1 MEKLKRFVITTE
13 GDEEDGKKIEWNNTA
28 FTANPAIKVKGLMFS
43 CEEFKKLSFVDELKM
58 RLAAPL
64 MVPMVAY
71 RRGDAKAMDPEDRK
85 DYEVEFTVEEIEK
98 MLVKLMSNPDNL
110 KNFFNNE
117 HSEENIP
124 AYLLEV
130 WIVEDS
136 EKDKSNYL
144 YGCKVPAGSLF
155 CVVQI
160 TDRIYFDRLLE
171 EDKTGLSI
179 EGFFGMKLKMSE
191 EEAVKNFGD
200 CFIKNQK
207 GEFLFLQRTES
218 DNLEPLTW
226 CLAGGKI
233 EEGETPRQGAK
244 REAIEETGIE
254 LDKLDFI
261 KEIENENGSKSFYFI
276 GETDKEPT
284 ISSEHLGAKWLSLED
299 LKTAENIIF
308 RQNER
313 FVQLIEEYNN
323 NLKTEKMA
331 QIPDGE
337 YTQGDKIIVVKGGEV
352 VEERVLSAED
362 MASEEKAEE
371 MAEEKTAE
379 ELAKEAE
386 GNVKTEEMAEEAGVV
401 ESKPLTKEEVIAIIS
416 ETVKPMIDEA
426 MNAVISETTKA
437 EEEEEVKEGEATAG
451 AQKFSESK
459 DLSGAV
465 GVFNF
470 LGSK

>member
-1 MEKLKRFVITTE
+1 M
-13 GDEEDGKKIEWNNTA
+13 N
-28 FTANPAIKVKGLMFS
+28 
-43 CEEFKKLSFVDELKM
+43 
-58 RLAAPL
+58 
-64 MVPMVAY
+64 
-71 RRGDAKAMDPEDRK
+71 
-85 DYEVEFTVEEIEK
+85 
-98 MLVKLMSNPDNL
+98 
-110 KNFFNNE
+110 
-117 HSEENIP
+117 
-124 AYLLEV
+124 
-130 WIVEDS
+130 
-136 EKDKSNYL
+136 
-144 YGCKVPAGSLF
+144 
-155 CVVQI
+155 
-160 TDRIYFDRLLE
+160 
-171 EDKTGLSI
+171 
-179 EGFFGMKLKMSE
+179 
-191 EEAVKNFGD
+191 
-200 CFIKNQK
+200 
-207 GEFLFLQRTES
+207 
-218 DNLEPLTW
+218 
-226 CLAGGKI
+226 
-233 EEGETPRQGAK
+233 
-244 REAIEETGIE
+244 
-254 LDKLDFI
+254 KLDFI

-337 YTQGDKIIVVKGGEV
+337 YTQGNKIIVVKGGEV